1 MGFSSSGKVVK
12 KIFIGVLVKYIYIYV
27 SVYMNIYVRKEEIFT
42 KAVIEVEDLY
52 QVFMPE
58 DVLLH

>member
-27 SVYMNIYVRKEEIFT
+27 SVYMNIYVHKEEIFT